1 MDVAS
6 LSSKRISEF
15 TEIEHP
21 YLKKETEERNWKG
34 CPKSTGDSLS
44 KLREQIQVSYHPAL
58 TLFLPQCYR
67 QGCAGG
73 QWMAS
78 YLYRLSGEGRVAV
91 ISPNMKHA
99 CTSTPIKWERKTWF
113 PPSLLFLGST
123 RKRCVFAV
131 PGTWQSLSKFLREV
145 LMS

>member
-15 TEIEHP
+15 WNLTSL
-21 YLKKETEERNWKG
+21 LKKGNIGKKLKRLSKVNR
-34 CPKSTGDSLS
+34 CLLS
-44 KLREQIQVSYHPAL
+44 KLGEQMQVSYHPAL
-58 TLFLPQCYR
+58 ALFLPQCYR

-78 YLYRLSGEGRVAV
+78 YLYCLLGEGRVAS
-91 ISPNMKHA
+91 ISPQYKTRMHQHA
-99 CTSTPIKWERKTWF
+99 NYVGKKQTWF
-113 PPSLLFLGST
+113 PSSILFLGWT

-131 PGTWQSLSKFLREV
+131 PGTWQSLSKLLREV